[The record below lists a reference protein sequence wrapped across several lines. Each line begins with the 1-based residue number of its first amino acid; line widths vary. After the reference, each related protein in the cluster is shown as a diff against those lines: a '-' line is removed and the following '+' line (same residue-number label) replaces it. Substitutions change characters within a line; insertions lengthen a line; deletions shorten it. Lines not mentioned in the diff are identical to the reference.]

1 MVENFLSVLFT
12 GAILTILCVA
22 VAHAWACV
30 YAHHTRQDE
39 TLFISARDGWRLAVH
54 RYRPVGARVGLPVI
68 LCHGLGGNR
77 YSFDLAGAPSLAQF
91 LKDEGRDVWV
101 IELRGSGLSA
111 RPGLLRSDVPLSWGF
126 DDHLDKDTPAA
137 IDFVCARTGAPAIH
151 WIGHSMGGMLGLCHV
166 ANTRDARV
174 KSLVTLGSPTDFK
187 KIPRRVFAVLLR
199 LKWMMKIVPF
209 APMSLFARLSIPVLH
224 RLPPYVQGLLNP
236 RNIEPNVARRIVAVG
251 SPLTMS
257 SRLWLD
263 FGRFLETGVF
273 SRISGEPYLA
283 GLKGCHVPIFSISG
297 AADLLAPPSACH
309 DSDVPGEARLVMGK
323 VSGYQEDY
331 GHMDLLLGSRARIEV
346 YPLLSEWLRRNDD
359 LEAGALQPV
368 AADSPAYGTGTGMPK
383 GPGNGCCT
391 GVRSGNCEAGDTQEG
406 QGS

>member
-1 MVENFLSVLFT
+1 MLENFLSVLFT

-30 YAHHTRQDE
+30 YGHHTRQDE
-39 TLFISARDGWRLAVH
+39 TLFVSAPDGWRLAVH
-54 RYRPVGARVGLPVI
+54 RYRPVGDRVGLPVI

-77 YSFDLAGAPSLAQF
+77 HSFDLAGAPSLAQF
-91 LKDEGRDVWV
+91 LKDTGRDVWV

-126 DDHLDKDTPAA
+126 DDHLDKDTPAP

-166 ANTRDARV
+166 ANTPDSRIR
-174 KSLVTLGSPTDFK
+174 SLVTLGSPVDFR
-187 KIPRRVFAVLLR
+187 KIPRRVFGVLLQ
-199 LKWMMKIVPF
+199 LKWMMRIVPF

-224 RLPPYVQGLLNP
+224 YLPPYVQGLLNP

-251 SPLTMS
+251 SPLTTS

-273 SRISGEPYLA
+273 SRVSGRPYLA
-283 GLKGCHVPIFSISG
+283 ELDGCRVPIFSISG
-297 AADLLAPPSACH
+297 AADLLAPPAACQ
-309 DSDVPGEARLVMGK
+309 DSDIPVGTRLVMGK

-346 YPLLSEWLRRNDD
+346 YPLLAEWLRRNDD
-359 LEAGALQPV
+359 LEAGDRQPV

-383 GPGNGCCT
+383 GPGNGCCK